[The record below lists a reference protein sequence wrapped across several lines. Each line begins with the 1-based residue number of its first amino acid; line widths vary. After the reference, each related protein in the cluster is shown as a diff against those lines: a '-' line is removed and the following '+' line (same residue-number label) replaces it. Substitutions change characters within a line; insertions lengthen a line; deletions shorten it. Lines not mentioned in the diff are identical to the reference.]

1 MKYTSLIAVLAL
13 FAASFETT
21 QAVGLNRRFK
31 KEDPPPPT
39 AADTPTSGYYGADE
53 DDVMN
58 NIFNHYAVPIKNMAG
73 QFTGQKVLY
82 RDGAQKACAEILL
95 VTKQVSEAKMES
107 YMAQFFPRT
116 WSKFDINNSGEI
128 DITESHTFMRS
139 LLGRL
144 NQFVLAPGSLT
155 DIKAE

>member
-1 MKYTSLIAVLAL
+1 MKFSKFIVIAAL
-13 FAASFETT
+13 FALTDVSAT
-21 QAVGLNRRFK
+21 QLARK
-31 KEDPPPPT
+31 KKPEDPPPT

-58 NIFNHYAVPIKNMAG
+58 NIFNHYAVEVTNAAG
-73 QFTGQKVLY
+73 AKTGGKVLY
-82 RDGAQKACAEILL
+82 KEGCQKACAEVLL

-107 YMAQFFPRT
+107 YMAEFFPRT
-116 WSKFDINNSGEI
+116 WAKFDINNSGEI

-155 DIKAE
+155 DIKVE